1 MATSRISK
9 SSQQRGSIKV
19 KPMENK
25 RIPVGIIVPNQ
36 RIQAEALSMA
46 GTGALFRRKETMSE
60 GLLQP
65 VKPARESPIARL
77 ISEELTKEKTPK
89 PIPLNILFSLTDEE
103 LDLAI

>member
-1 MATSRISK
+1 
-9 SSQQRGSIKV
+9 
-19 KPMENK
+19 MENK

-65 VKPARESPIARL
+65 ARPSRATPVIARY
-77 ISEELTKEKTPK
+77 ISEELAREEQTEKTPK
-89 PIPLNILFSLTDEE
+89 PIPLNILFSLSDEE